1 MTALPAPCPRKEAR
15 TRTHAI
21 SVPNTALTAAT
32 TSDAPSVSFRSAT
45 ACGELIAVQNE
56 PSADRQTS
64 AASGTRT
71 ISERYAVASAPVS
84 AGRRARRAGAAGTA
98 TAALA
103 SGASDL
109 ALDLRHDPVAGVEE
123 LRLHLLPA
131 AERPDR
137 EQVRPRRELELAR
150 DALHDGAVAGLPE
163 DALRRGR
170 VEEVAERLGRG
181 RRVLRGRE
189 RVLDQDRRLRDHE
202 LDQLVLLPR
211 QDRLVLVGQEDVALA
226 GEERVQRLARAL
238 VLHAHVAEELRQL
251 RRRLLRRLRLLQ
263 VRAVGGHHVPAC
275 AAGGERVRRHDLDV
289 LLQEVVPGL
298 DPLRVPVA
306 QHEDD
311 DGAGDE

>member
-1 MTALPAPCPRKEAR
+1 MTALTAPCPRNESR

-32 TSDAPSVSFRSAT
+32 TSDAPSVSFRAAT
-45 ACGELIAVQNE
+45 ACGELISVQNE
-56 PSADRQTS
+56 PSADRQTR

-131 AERPDR
+131 AERPDC

-150 DALHDGAVAGLPE
+150 DALHDGAVSGLRE
-163 DALRRGR
+163 DALRRGG
-170 VEEVAERLGRG
+170 VEEVAERLGGG
-181 RRVLRGRE
+181 RRVLRRSE

-202 LDQLVLLPR
+202 LDRLLLAR
-211 QDRLVLVGQEDVALA
+211 QDRLVLVGQEHVALA
-226 GEERVQRLARAL
+226 REERVQ
-238 VLHAHVAEELRQL
+238 
-251 RRRLLRRLRLLQ
+251 
-263 VRAVGGHHVPAC
+263 
-275 AAGGERVRRHDLDV
+275 
-289 LLQEVVPGL
+289 
-298 DPLRVPVA
+298 
-306 QHEDD
+306 
-311 DGAGDE
+311 